1 MDKLILNST
10 EDTPKI
16 VFDTDN
22 NEYVIE
28 GRSLPENA
36 VAFYTPVFDWLKEFR
51 NSSIDN
57 LTLNINLD
65 YFNTASAK
73 QITKIL
79 MILQGLSEEKNIK
92 VNWYYY
98 IEDIDIKSSG
108 ARFAKLINVDIEL
121 ISYED

>member
-1 MDKLILNST
+1 MNKLILNPT

-16 VFDTDN
+16 VLDTDN
-22 NEYVIE
+22 NEYLIE

-36 VAFYTPVFDWLKEFR
+36 VSFYTPIFEWLKNFR
-51 NSSIDN
+51 DSQINN
-57 LTLNINLD
+57 LTLNIKLD

-92 VNWYYY
+92 INWYYY
-98 IEDIDIKSSG
+98 IEDTDIKSSG
-108 ARFAKLINVDIEL
+108 ARFAKLIDVDIEL
-121 ISYED
+121 IPYED